1 MKRQILSLLIA
12 LSTICSYAVPTTIKP
27 GLTCDTAGCTYY
39 LNFSM
44 PNFSLV
50 TDTLPALSGD
60 EYFSRIEPEAP
71 DEFNY
76 FEVDGRPTLPFYS
89 INLILPPDASD
100 VMVVNVQ
107 IIDSIILHLPYDYT
121 PAQQRI
127 DFSNGISFDTAY
139 YSTYNNTLYWMY
151 DSINV
156 LDYRKYKGF
165 CMSIFPCR
173 YEPSDNALIVITE
186 ATYEI
191 SYNGTIGIFDYIE
204 GWLDKYDGLAFNFF
218 DNFVSFPYITIPPI
232 DHDEYLIITAD
243 AWEYNTDLA
252 DFVHHKESLGYNVT
266 LKALHTIGHTPDSI
280 RNYIRGHY
288 LEKDTKFV
296 LLIGEAS
303 DSVNSSLRLPFF
315 DGIREN
321 ESDPP
326 SDIYY
331 SCINK
336 SSTLLQCTDFTPSV
350 FVGRWPVQNE
360 DQLNRVIKKTTK
372 SDLSLGTFCPTK
384 ISLFSGS
391 DISPRLENY
400 FYNDCKYIYDNIIQE
415 YDCYT
420 GGVVDGRAA
429 GIGYQTIG
437 DSLENHADPIWLFV
451 YDGHGDNDHIST
463 PYYLDSSYIERIATS
478 TLDYQPFGFGF
489 ACLLGNIYQQNN
501 FARTWL
507 TSTEGGVT
515 FLGSTTTTITGSD
528 RYFSRSLF
536 NQLKKK
542 TSMTVGE
549 FVGVGK
555 SKYYCT
561 TNLALSRRR
570 EAKKYNLYGD
580 PSLYLHGLIFET
592 MPYPLSPKIPSQID
606 KQQDNM
612 LHIDQTEV
620 ESVFVY
626 SIAGQLM
633 LTGNTNQ
640 LDMRNLPAGIYT
652 IIINNDN
659 QQSSKKIIKL

>member
-44 PNFSLV
+44 PNFSLL

-60 EYFSRIEPEAP
+60 VYFSRIEPEAP
-71 DEFNY
+71 DEFDY
-76 FEVDGRPTLPFYS
+76 YEVDGRPTLPFYS

-139 YSTYNNTLYWMY
+139 YSTYNNTWYWMY

-191 SYNGTIGIFDYIE
+191 SYNGTIGISEYIE
-204 GWLDKYDGLAFNFF
+204 GWLDKYDGLAINFF
-218 DNFVSFPYITIPPI
+218 DNFVSFPYVTIPPI

-243 AWEYNTDLA
+243 EWENNADLA
-252 DFVHHKESLGYNVT
+252 DFVLHKESLGYNVT

-288 LEKDTKFV
+288 LEKDTKYV
-296 LLIGEAS
+296 LLIGTVEENLPAS
-303 DSVNSSLRLPFF
+303 YKLPFY
-315 DGIREN
+315 DGQDSTM
-321 ESDPP
+321 SDPS

-331 SCINK
+331 SCLNYPTI
-336 SSTLLQCTDFTPSV
+336 SQQYWDFTPTV
-350 FVGRWPVQNE
+350 YVGRWPVQNE

-384 ISLFSGS
+384 ITLFSGS
-391 DISPRLENY
+391 DSHNSYMENF
-400 FYNDCKYIYDNIIQE
+400 FYNDCMYIYDNIIQE
-415 YDCYT
+415 YDRYT
-420 GGVVDGRAA
+420 GWVVDGRAA
-429 GIGYQTIG
+429 GIHNME
-437 DSLENHADPIWLFV
+437 DSLTNHADPIWLFV
-451 YDGHGDNDHIST
+451 YDGHGGSYYISN
-463 PYYLDSSYIERIATS
+463 PYCLFSSDISAITTN
-478 TLDYQPFGFGF
+478 TLDFQPFGFGF
-489 ACLLGNIYQQNN
+489 ACLLGNIFHQNN
-501 FARTWL
+501 FARAWL

-515 FLGSTTTTITGSD
+515 FFGPTSTTTTISD
-528 RYFSRSLF
+528 RYFSRDLF

-542 TSMTVGE
+542 SSMTIGE
-549 FVGVGK
+549 FVGNGK
-555 SKYYCT
+555 AKYYCDGHKVVW
-561 TNLALSRRR
+561 RRR
-570 EAKKYNLYGD
+570 EAKRYNLYGD
-580 PSLYLHGLIFET
+580 PSLYLHGLLFET
-592 MPYPLSPKIPSQID
+592 APYPVLPKMPQID
-606 KQQDNM
+606 KQQDDI
-612 LHIDQTEV
+612 LYIDQTEV

-626 SIAGQLM
+626 SIAGQLL

-640 LDMRNLPAGIYT
+640 LDMRNLPTGIYT
-652 IIINNDN
+652 IIINADN